1 MKEVVEENQFP
12 CYGERIYICFVLDK
26 AETQFFFYSAWCYC
40 FNSIFT
46 KEKHEASR
54 IIFVFIFVFFNEYIR
69 GKVGV
74 AFLVDEMRESRLR

>member
-12 CYGERIYICFVLDK
+12 CYDERIYICFVLDK